1 VAKATLLGVVSL
13 TDSLLF
19 GVQELG
25 LSVRGL
31 GLGILGPGFRDLGL
45 GFRVSSLRVWGQ
57 HFRV

>member
-1 VAKATLLGVVSL
+1 MAKATLLGVVSL

-45 GFRVSSLRVWGQ
+45 GFRVLTLVRTGK
-57 HFRV
+57 